1 MVCCIHSLVLVVGAG
16 NLASVYYEQG
26 LLDLAIVHYKQ
37 ALVLDTSFLEAYNN
51 LVCFFFSLYMKYVC
65 ALVAQ
70 LGFVKMETVKDY
82 LMASPST

>member
-37 ALVLDTSFLEAYNN
+37 ALLLDTSFLEAYNN
-51 LVCFFFSLYMKYVC
+51 LVCFFVSLYMNMY

-70 LGFVKMETVKDY
+70 LGFMKMESVKDY
-82 LMASPST
+82 LKASPSK

>member
-37 ALVLDTSFLEAYNN
+37 ALLLDTSFLEAYNN
-51 LVCFFFSLYMKYVC
+51 LVCFFVSLYMNMC

-70 LGFVKMETVKDY
+70 LGFVKMESVKDY
-82 LMASPST
+82 LKASPSK